1 MNDVTDMGMWL
12 NTTGNGS
19 GNSNF
24 PAQYGYIQTFSR
36 GVENYSRW
44 QMSVDNTADN
54 IHIRAEWAGT

>member
-1 MNDVTDMGMWL
+1 MGMWL

-24 PAQYGYIQTFSR
+24 PAQYGYIHTFSR
-36 GVENYSRW
+36 GIENYSRW

-54 IHIRAEWAGT
+54 IHIRAE